1 MAPNTA
7 VSDADGPGCGMRP
20 WLGLKPTRPA
30 NEPGMR
36 VEPPPSLA
44 VASGTAPAATAAAD
58 PPDDPPGVR
67 LGSQGFRVTPHALV
81 LVNDSVPNSGAAVLP
96 SGTAP
101 AARSRATCTESPAT
115 GPRPLNSSDPNEVG
129 MPAQSSR

>member
-30 NEPGMR
+30 NEAGMR

-67 LGSQGFRVTPHALV
+67 LGSQGLRVTPWRFVRVQLIP
-81 LVNDSVPNSGAAVLP
+81 PNSLAVVRP
-96 SGTAP
+96 TRTAP
-101 AARSRATCTESPAT
+101 AAR
-115 GPRPLNSSDPNEVG
+115 
-129 MPAQSSR
+129 